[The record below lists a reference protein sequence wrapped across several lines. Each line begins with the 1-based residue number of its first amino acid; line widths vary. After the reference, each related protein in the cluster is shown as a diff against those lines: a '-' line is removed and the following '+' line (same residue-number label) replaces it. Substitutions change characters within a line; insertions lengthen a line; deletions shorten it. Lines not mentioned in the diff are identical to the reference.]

1 MERKERWAL
10 VRAFSH
16 EYQRATKKEKTIL
29 LTQLAAMTAYS
40 RKHLMDTLPN
50 PPHRPRVRRNRPS
63 RYLPA
68 FPILKTLWAISNYAC
83 GQRLVPM
90 IPVYLTALMRHEHW
104 RLRKHEKELLTH
116 VSAATADRLL
126 AHERRRISLKGRSRT
141 KPGSLLKHQIPIR
154 TFADWN
160 EKTPGF
166 LEIDSVH
173 HGGDSAG
180 GVYAWSLDATDVST
194 GWNECAGHL
203 GRGEYETL
211 AAMGEIRRR
220 LPFPLKGVDFDTGGE
235 FVNWHFLRWCTR
247 EKITYTRA
255 REGKKNDQNYV
266 EQQNYSVVR
275 RFVGYARIEEPWQV
289 RLLNRLY
296 EKLSDYQNFFQP
308 VMRLKEKVRH
318 GTRLTRRYDKP
329 KTAYQ
334 RVREDPTIE
343 HAVKECLRR
352 RFRRLNPKKLLMEIT
367 TLGRKLTQRRR

>member
-1 MERKERWAL
+1 MTSQYR
-10 VRAFSH
+10 H
-16 EYQRATKKEKTIL
+16 ATKKEKGYL
-29 LTQLAAMTAYS
+29 LNQITRATGYHRKYLIAQLGNPAQ
-40 RKHLMDTLPN
+40 RKCV
-50 PPHRPRVRRNRPS
+50 RRVRHS
-63 RYLPA
+63 RYLP
-68 FPILKTLWAISNYAC
+68 ILPLLRKLWAVGNYAC
-83 GQRLVPM
+83 GQRLVPV
-90 IPVYLTALMRHEHW
+90 IPTYLDALTRHETW
-104 RLRKHEKELLTH
+104 RMTRKERVLLTTI
-116 VSAATADRLL
+116 SAATVDRLL
-126 AHERRRISLKGRSRT
+126 VHERKRISLKGRSRT

-211 AAMGEIRRR
+211 GAMGEIRKR
-220 LPFPLKGVDFDTGGE
+220 LPFSLKGVDFDTGGE

-289 RLLNRLY
+289 KLLNRLY

-308 VMRLKEKVRH
+308 VMRLKEKVRN
-318 GTRLTRRYDKP
+318 GTRLTRRYDQP

-334 RVREDPTIE
+334 RIREEPTIE
-343 HAVKECLRR
+343 PAVKEQLRR
-352 RFRRLNPKKLLMEIT
+352 RFRRLNPKKLLLEIT
-367 TLGRKLTQRRR
+367 ALARKLTRRR

>member
-1 MERKERWAL
+1 MNNDDR
-10 VRAFSH
+10 RAVLRLIGLQYRH
-16 EYQRATKKEKTIL
+16 ATKQEKRRL
-29 LTQLAAMTAYS
+29 LDQTVRTTGYH
-40 RKHLMDTLPN
+40 RKYLITRLRH
-50 PPHRPRVRRNRPS
+50 PREKRRVKRIRPS
-63 RYLPA
+63 RYFPVLP
-68 FPILKTLWAISNYAC
+68 LLRKLWAVGNYAC

-90 IPVYLTALMRHEHW
+90 IPVYLDALVRHEHW
-104 RLRKHEKELLTH
+104 QITNQERTLATAI
-116 VSAATADRLL
+116 SAATVDRLL
-126 AHERRRISLKGRSRT
+126 TRERKRITLKGRSRT

-160 EKTPGF
+160 EKAPGF

-180 GVYAWSLDATDVST
+180 GIYAWSLDATDVAT

-211 AAMGEIRRR
+211 AAMQRIRHR
-220 LPFPLKGVDFDTGGE
+220 LPFPVKGVDFDTGGE
-235 FVNWHFLRWCTR
+235 FVNWHFLRWCTK

-275 RFVGYARIEEPWQV
+275 RFVGYARIEESWQV
-289 RLLNRLY
+289 TLLNRLY

-308 VMRLKEKVRH
+308 VMRLKEKVRN

-329 KTAYQ
+329 MTAYQ
-334 RVREDPTIE
+334 RVLEEPTIE
-343 HAVKECLRR
+343 PAVKERLRR
-352 RFRRLNPKKLLMEIT
+352 RFRRLNPRKLLVEIT
-367 TLGRKLTQRRR
+367 ALGRKLMKKR

>member
-1 MERKERWAL
+1 MINDDRRAVLRVVADQYRHATKQEKGHL
-10 VRAFSH
+10 LDQTVRATGYH
-16 EYQRATKKEKTIL
+16 RKYLITTLTHPPEK
-29 LTQLAAMTAYS
+29 
-40 RKHLMDTLPN
+40 R
-50 PPHRPRVRRNRPS
+50 RVKRVRPS
-63 RYLPA
+63 RYLP
-68 FPILKTLWAISNYAC
+68 ILPLLRKLWAVGNYAC

-90 IPVYLTALMRHEHW
+90 IPVYLDALVRHERWHITKQEYT
-104 RLRKHEKELLTH
+104 LVT
-116 VSAATADRLL
+116 VISAATVDRLL
-126 AHERRRISLKGRSRT
+126 AHERKRISLKGRSRT

-180 GVYAWSLDATDVST
+180 GIYAWSLDATDVAT

-211 AAMGEIRRR
+211 AAMEKIRHR

-275 RFVGYARIEEPWQV
+275 RFVGYTRIEELWQV
-289 RLLNRLY
+289 ALLNELY
-296 EKLSDYQNFFQP
+296 EKLSDYQNFFQS
-308 VMRLKEKVRH
+308 VMRLKEKVRN
-318 GTRLTRRYDKP
+318 GTKLTRRYDKP

-334 RVREDPTIE
+334 RVLADTTIE
-343 HAVKECLRR
+343 KTVKERLQQ

-367 TLGRKLTQRRR
+367 ALGRKLTGCRR

>member
-1 MERKERWAL
+1 MNNDDR
-10 VRAFSH
+10 RAVLRLIGRQYRH
-16 EYQRATKKEKTIL
+16 ATKQAKGRL
-29 LTQLAAMTAYS
+29 LDQAVFTTGYH
-40 RKHLMDTLPN
+40 RKYLITRLTHPLQKQQA
-50 PPHRPRVRRNRPS
+50 RRIRPS
-63 RYLPA
+63 RYLP
-68 FPILKTLWAISNYAC
+68 ILPLLRKLWAVSNYAC
-83 GQRLVPM
+83 GQRLVPI
-90 IPVYLTALMRHEHW
+90 IPVYLDALVRHDGWHITKDH
-104 RLRKHEKELLTH
+104 RRLLTA
-116 VSAATADRLL
+116 VSVATVDRLL
-126 AHERRRISLKGRSRT
+126 AHERKRIALTGRSRT

-166 LEIDSVH
+166 VEIDSVH

-180 GVYAWSLDATDVST
+180 GVYAWSLDATDVAT
-194 GWNECAGHL
+194 GWNECAAHL

-211 AAMGEIRRR
+211 QAMQRIRSR

-235 FVNWHFLRWCTR
+235 FVNWHFLRWCTT

-275 RFVGYARIEEPWQV
+275 RFVGYARIEESWQV
-289 RLLNRLY
+289 ALLNQLY
-296 EKLSDYQNFFQP
+296 EKLSNYQNFFQP
-308 VMRLKEKVRH
+308 VMRLKEKVRN

-334 RVREDPTIE
+334 RVLADATIDAE
-343 HAVKECLRR
+343 AKQRLRR

-367 TLGRKLTQRRR
+367 AMGRKLVRKR